1 MEMGMGHGN
10 FNQNIT
16 ENRGFEP
23 SRRLHLKYARAL
35 LFMHMPVV
43 PCVCVCVCVSGK
55 FSSFFPMRRIA

>member
-10 FNQNIT
+10 FNRNIT

-43 PCVCVCVCVSGK
+43 PCVCVCLGNSLL
-55 FSSFFPMRRIA
+55 FFPMLRIA